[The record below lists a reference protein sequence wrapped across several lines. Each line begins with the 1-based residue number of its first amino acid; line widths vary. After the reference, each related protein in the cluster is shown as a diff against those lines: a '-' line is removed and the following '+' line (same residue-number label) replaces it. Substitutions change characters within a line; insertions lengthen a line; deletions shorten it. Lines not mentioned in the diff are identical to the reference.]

1 MGTGT
6 NRLIDNFKHT
16 LNKEMTLAMEVL
28 CASIRTHLAAADD
41 PPGDDRELTVIVFTG
56 VFMMH

>member
-1 MGTGT
+1 MDTGT
-6 NRLIDNFKHT
+6 NHIIDNFKHT
-16 LNKEMTLAMEVL
+16 INKLMTLAMQVL
-28 CASIRTHLAAADD
+28 CASVRTHLAAADD